1 MNELKKLSAAA
12 VALLAKRA
20 SRTFSAKGGCAAGRK
35 QAVRLLCAIYLCSLG
50 AFAELKTGPLFTD
63 NMVLQRDKPVVVWGT
78 AEPGETV
85 TVEFAGQK
93 KEAVAG
99 AGGKW
104 QVTLD
109 PMPASFNPR
118 SLSIHSSLDT
128 RQLTLANVLVGEV
141 WFAGGQ
147 SNMRWALV
155 NTDGAAELLA
165 SGGAEIPGLR
175 LFAMPEIVNELDA
188 DLPMKGWQECT
199 KETSISFSAVAWY
212 FGRALKEHF
221 KDVPVGIIM
230 SARGGTPGEAWI
242 DLAYTNECPPFADY
256 YEDIQEKYE
265 QKFKSFDVYKAAYLQ
280 YLNDWNDFAQKK
292 SANKPVEPEGPY
304 WSQRAGGLYST
315 MIAPILPFTVRGVLW
330 YQGETNMWRAY
341 RYRSILS
348 LLIKNWRRDFQDEAL
363 PFLVVQLPGFDCGNA
378 EYPVWAEVR
387 DSQAAVAAKDPNVGL
402 IPIPEL
408 GDEKDIHPRNKRS
421 VGERLVRFARGFV
434 YGEKIQYAGPS
445 FDSVEFSNGKATV
458 SLKDAEG
465 LIPQGDVIH
474 GFTIAGADHKFVPAV
489 ATLSGEQVVVTSHEV
504 KAPVAVRYLWF
515 NWIEPAEVNLFNSAG
530 LPLAPFRTDTFNLQT
545 QK

>member
-1 MNELKKLSAAA
+1 
-12 VALLAKRA
+12 
-20 SRTFSAKGGCAAGRK
+20 
-35 QAVRLLCAIYLCSLG
+35 
-50 AFAELKTGPLFTD
+50 
-63 NMVLQRDKPVVVWGT
+63 
-78 AEPGETV
+78 
-85 TVEFAGQK
+85 
-93 KEAVAG
+93 
-99 AGGKW
+99 
-104 QVTLD
+104 
-109 PMPASFNPR
+109 
-118 SLSIHSSLDT
+118 
-128 RQLTLANVLVGEV
+128 
-141 WFAGGQ
+141 
-147 SNMRWALV
+147 
-155 NTDGAAELLA
+155 
-165 SGGAEIPGLR
+165 
-175 LFAMPEIVNELDA
+175 
-188 DLPMKGWQECT
+188 
-199 KETSISFSAVAWY
+199 
-212 FGRALKEHF
+212 
-221 KDVPVGIIM
+221 
-230 SARGGTPGEAWI
+230 
-242 DLAYTNECPPFADY
+242 
-256 YEDIQEKYE
+256 
-265 QKFKSFDVYKAAYLQ
+265 VYKAAYLQ